1 MNGEEKAPRTE
12 RGRIVILATGGT
24 IAGVG
29 KAGRIGGYRPGSLSA
44 GELLAEIP
52 GVEDIAE
59 ISAVQVCN
67 LNSDDITSG
76 VWLELAGTI
85 NRMAADPAVRG
96 FVITHG
102 TDTME
107 ETAYFLN
114 LTVKTAKPVVITG
127 SMRPS
132 TAISADGPMNLYEA
146 VCVAAS
152 RETAGLGVLV
162 VFSDRIYAARSVRK
176 NSTSHVT
183 AIASGQS
190 GAIGV
195 VRDGRVYLY
204 EYPGKKH
211 TLATEFSVEG
221 LERLPRVSI
230 LYFAVDA
237 DPEMLRWAADH
248 ADGLVIAGAGAG
260 EFSEAW
266 IRVIREL
273 TLPVVVSSRIE
284 NGMIT
289 RENLLCPNTVPA
301 DNLSPQKAAILLRL
315 ALTAGDISRERL
327 EEMFLRY

>member
-1 MNGEEKAPRTE
+1 MREEESAPE
-12 RGRIVILATGGT
+12 KEKGRIVILATGGT

-59 ISAVQVCN
+59 ISAVQICN

-76 VWLELAGTI
+76 VWLELARTV

-114 LTVKTAKPVVITG
+114 LTVKTEKPVGITG

-132 TAISADGPMNLYEA
+132 TAEA
-146 VCVAAS
+146 
-152 RETAGLGVLV
+152 AGLGVLV

-211 TLATEFSVEG
+211 TLATEFSVDG

-237 DPEMLRWAADH
+237 DPALLRWAAEH
-248 ADGLVIAGAGAG
+248 AEGLVIAGAGAG

-266 IRVIREL
+266 IRVIRDL

-315 ALTAGDISRERL
+315 ALTGGPVSRERL